1 MLNMHV
7 DPNQHK
13 DKYISVP
20 DCCRSSKFFIEKIA
34 HQNIMCTLV
43 CGPNLS
49 PNKKKTIIFHMKKK
63 KMIQEKRKT
72 RKRRE

>member
-34 HQNIMCTLV
+34 NKNIMCTLV
-43 CGPNLS
+43 CGPTFHS
-49 PNKKKTIIFHMKKK
+49 IKKQNYFSYEEEENDSR
-63 KMIQEKRKT
+63 EKEEK
-72 RKRRE
+72 